1 LPNAVGTTQD
11 VANTPSPCLA
21 GRFGF
26 VMPRRPKSPPPA
38 PPNFVVI
45 TGLSGSGKQS
55 ALNALEDLGYF
66 GVDNLPVALLP
77 TFAELCRR
85 SEGGLSRA
93 AVVVDAR
100 EPAFVAA
107 FPAAY
112 TRLREL
118 VSHVRLLF
126 FEATDDVLMRR
137 YSETRRPHPLDTANR
152 HTRGLRAAI
161 QAERTLLAPVRE
173 LADRIID
180 TSGLTIYDLRRQL
193 GEALGAGQTARMR
206 VLLLSF
212 GFKHGIPTE
221 ADLVLDVRFLKNP
234 HYVPELRPLTGR
246 DAPVTDFLLAD
257 EEVVETRNRFAE
269 LLAFVVPRYARDGRS
284 YLTIAIGCTGGKHR
298 SVMMAEALAKEV
310 RKLRFPVRV
319 RHRDIAK

>member
-1 LPNAVGTTQD
+1 MPR
-11 VANTPSPCLA
+11 PSPA
-21 GRFGF
+21 ST
-26 VMPRRPKSPPPA
+26 PRL
-38 PPNFVVI
+38 VVI

-85 SEGGLSRA
+85 SEGGIARA

-112 TRLREL
+112 ARLGEM
-118 VSHVRLLF
+118 VGDVRLLF
-126 FEATDDVLMRR
+126 FEAMDEVLMRR
-137 YSETRRPHPLDTANR
+137 YSETRRPHPLDAAGR
-152 HTRGLRAAI
+152 RTRGLRASIA
-161 QAERTLLAPVRE
+161 AERALLSPIRE
-173 LADRIID
+173 LADRVID
-180 TSGLTIYDLRRQL
+180 TSSLTIYELRRQL
-193 GEALGAGQTARMR
+193 GDALGTGQTARMR

-212 GFKHGIPTE
+212 GFKHGVPTE
-221 ADLVLDVRFLKNP
+221 ADLVFDVRFLKNP

-246 DAPVTDFLLAD
+246 DAPVVAFLSAD
-257 EEVVETRNRFAE
+257 EEVEEARKRFAE

-298 SVMMAEALAKEV
+298 SVMMAESLAKEI
-310 RKLRFPVRV
+310 RKLRFAARV

>member
-1 LPNAVGTTQD
+1 MSSRSSPAS
-11 VANTPSPCLA
+11 TPRL
-21 GRFGF
+21 
-26 VMPRRPKSPPPA
+26 
-38 PPNFVVI
+38 VVL

-85 SEGGLSRA
+85 SEGGIARA
-93 AVVVDAR
+93 AVVADAR

-112 TRLREL
+112 ARLREL
-118 VSHVRLLF
+118 VGDVRLLF
-126 FEATDDVLMRR
+126 FEATDEVLMRR
-137 YSETRRPHPLDTANR
+137 YSETRRPHPLDAAGR
-152 HTRGLRAAI
+152 QTRGLRASIA
-161 QAERTLLAPVRE
+161 AERALLSPIRE
-173 LADRIID
+173 MADRVID
-180 TSGLTIYDLRRQL
+180 TSSLTIYDLRRQL
-193 GEALGAGQTARMR
+193 GEALGSGRTARMR

-212 GFKHGIPTE
+212 GFKHGVPPE

-234 HYVPELRPLTGR
+234 HYIPELRPLTGR
-246 DAPVTDFLLAD
+246 DAPVVAFLSAD
-257 EEVVETRNRFAE
+257 EEVEETRKRLAE

-298 SVMMAEALAKEV
+298 SVMMAESLAKEV
-310 RKLRFPVRV
+310 RKLRFAARV

>member
-1 LPNAVGTTQD
+1 MPPRAS
-11 VANTPSPCLA
+11 ASTPRL
-21 GRFGF
+21 
-26 VMPRRPKSPPPA
+26 
-38 PPNFVVI
+38 VVI

-66 GVDNLPVALLP
+66 GVDNLPVALVP

-85 SEGGLSRA
+85 SEGGIARA

-112 TRLREL
+112 ARLREL
-118 VSHVRLLF
+118 IGEVRLLF

-137 YSETRRPHPLDTANR
+137 YSETRRPHPLDAAGR
-152 HTRGLRAAI
+152 QTRGLRASI
-161 QAERTLLAPVRE
+161 QSERTLLMPIRE
-173 LADRIID
+173 LADRVID
-180 TSGLTIYDLRRQL
+180 TSALTIYDLRRQL
-193 GEALGAGQTARMR
+193 GEAIGAGRVTRMR

-212 GFKHGIPTE
+212 GFKHGLPTE

-234 HYVPELRPLTGR
+234 HYVPDLRPLTGK
-246 DAPVTDFLLAD
+246 DAAVTDFLLAD
-257 EEVVETRNRFAE
+257 DEVVETRNRFAE

-298 SVMMAEALAKEV
+298 SVMMA
-310 RKLRFPVRV
+310 
-319 RHRDIAK
+319 

>member
-1 LPNAVGTTQD
+1 
-11 VANTPSPCLA
+11 
-21 GRFGF
+21 
-26 VMPRRPKSPPPA
+26 MPRRSSTSTPR
-38 PPNFVVI
+38 FVVI

-55 ALNALEDLGYF
+55 ALNALEDMGYF

-85 SEGGLSRA
+85 SDGGLARA

-107 FPAAY
+107 FPTAY
-112 TRLREL
+112 ARLREL
-118 VSHVRLLF
+118 VGDVRLLF
-126 FEATDDVLMRR
+126 FEATDEVLMRR
-137 YSETRRPHPLDTANR
+137 YSETRRPHPLDAAGR
-152 HTRGLRAAI
+152 MRGLRAAI
-161 QAERTLLAPVRE
+161 AAERTLLAPIRE
-173 LADRIID
+173 LADRVVD
-180 TSGLTIYDLRRQL
+180 TSGLTIYDLRRRL
-193 GEALGAGQTARMR
+193 GAALGGGQSGRLR

-212 GFKHGIPTE
+212 GFKHGVPTE

-246 DAPVTDFLLAD
+246 DEPVVAFLAAD
-257 EEVVETRNRFAE
+257 EEVAETRKRFAD

-284 YLTIAIGCTGGKHR
+284 YLTIAVGCTGGRHR

-319 RHRDIAK
+319 RHRDITK

>member
-1 LPNAVGTTQD
+1 MPPRAS
-11 VANTPSPCLA
+11 ASTPRL
-21 GRFGF
+21 
-26 VMPRRPKSPPPA
+26 
-38 PPNFVVI
+38 VVI

-66 GVDNLPVALLP
+66 GVDNLPVALVP

-85 SEGGLSRA
+85 SEGGIARA

-112 TRLREL
+112 ARLREL
-118 VSHVRLLF
+118 IGEVRLLF

-137 YSETRRPHPLDTANR
+137 YSETRRPHPLDAAGR
-152 HTRGLRAAI
+152 QTRGLRASI
-161 QAERTLLAPVRE
+161 QSERTLLMPIRE
-173 LADRIID
+173 LADRVID
-180 TSGLTIYDLRRQL
+180 TSALTIYDLRRQL
-193 GEALGAGQTARMR
+193 GEAIGAGRVTRMR

-212 GFKHGIPTE
+212 GFKHGLPTE

-234 HYVPELRPLTGR
+234 HYVPDLRPLTGK
-246 DAPVTDFLLAD
+246 DAAVTDFLLAD
-257 EEVVETRNRFAE
+257 DEVVETRNRFAE

-310 RKLRFPVRV
+310 RKLRFAVRV